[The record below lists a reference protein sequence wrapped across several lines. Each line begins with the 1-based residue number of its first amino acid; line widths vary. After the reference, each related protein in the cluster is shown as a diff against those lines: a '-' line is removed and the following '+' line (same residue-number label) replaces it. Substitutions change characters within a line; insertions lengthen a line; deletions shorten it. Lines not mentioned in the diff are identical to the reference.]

1 MTAMKRFLHI
11 LFFAF
16 VSVGL
21 SAQTLP
27 SLLVSAD
34 GAVAGTGGLAV
45 AARPGAWSLENNAA
59 MLPFQDGRLAA
70 AVTYGMWQPAFA
82 NDKVLGAGVSF
93 KASDRLSFGLTARN
107 FAMPEYTVVNELGA
121 ESQVNGTFS
130 PKEST
135 IGLGGAFALSDHFS
149 VGVSAKMTSSSL
161 AKDAKASVFGA
172 DVSLAYSQDALRA
185 GFSVCNLGGGADY
198 GSGSHAQPTLARAG
212 VSYGLGDASASAVTL
227 GAEADY
233 LFSGGLMAGVG
244 AEYAFKQLAF
254 VRAGFHYGDAA
265 KAVPTYASLGL
276 GVHVAGL
283 VFDAAYLLASET
295 VGGSLCITLGYSF

>member
-1 MTAMKRFLHI
+1 MKRFLHI

-70 AVTYGMWQPAFA
+70 AVSYGMWQPAFA

-130 PKEST
+130 PREST
-135 IGLGGAFALSDHFS
+135 LGLGGAFALSDHFS

-161 AKDAKASVFGA
+161 AKDAKAPLPDEALTSIAGGE
-172 DVSLAYSQDALRA
+172 DVDASKCSPKKDCPKCGSSNTTCTKDEWYIYYWEFHCNDCGHNWSLD
-185 GFSVCNLGGGADY
+185 
-198 GSGSHAQPTLARAG
+198 
-212 VSYGLGDASASAVTL
+212 LGD
-227 GAEADY
+227 
-233 LFSGGLMAGVG
+233 
-244 AEYAFKQLAF
+244 
-254 VRAGFHYGDAA
+254 
-265 KAVPTYASLGL
+265 
-276 GVHVAGL
+276 
-283 VFDAAYLLASET
+283 
-295 VGGSLCITLGYSF
+295 